1 MEIAV
6 SITVVRLE
14 LFDYHN
20 CDSVSRRARLPCVQ
34 STASEYEDCMWEG
47 RHTLVLLVLVS
58 IAVVATRSCF
68 HCCCCYPISL
78 LSGVCRKGSH
88 SYKCCCSASNK
99 HTRHFFHSDFH
110 HPATGTS
117 PSEIESV
124 SKHCL
129 APD

>member
-58 IAVVATRSCF
+58 IAVVAIQSR
-68 HCCCCYPISL
+68 CCPGFVGKGHTATNAAVVLPTNILDIFFIQISITQL
-78 LSGVCRKGSH
+78 QEQARQKLSQ
-88 SYKCCCSASNK
+88 
-99 HTRHFFHSDFH
+99 
-110 HPATGTS
+110 
-117 PSEIESV
+117 
-124 SKHCL
+124 
-129 APD
+129 

>member
-20 CDSVSRRARLPCVQ
+20 CDSVSRRARLLCAQ
-34 STASEYEDCMWEG
+34 STDREYEDCMWEG

-58 IAVVATRSCF
+58 IAVVAIQSRYCPGF
-68 HCCCCYPISL
+68 V
-78 LSGVCRKGSH
+78 GKG
-88 SYKCCCSASNK
+88 
-99 HTRHFFHSDFH
+99 HTATNAAVVLPRNTLDIFSFRFY
-110 HPATGTS
+110 HPARGTS
-117 PSEIESV
+117 PSEIESA
-124 SKHCL
+124 SKLCL